1 MEQQVVN
8 RKSALRRGGVVLLVV
23 FIVIAIVV
31 IAVLG
36 QVGPAYLARGIR
48 YHRPGSP
55 YASEIRF
62 TSLSDNTFA
71 TLDSGIAVASGS
83 GLGVYD
89 RTGSVV
95 YTSLRPLRQP
105 VVYTAGNYVIAYD
118 LGGADILVGNRREAL
133 HRIEAE
139 GRIIDARV
147 NENGW
152 ITVSVEQAGTLGAV
166 RVYDPSGTPRFRV
179 HISTGYLVGA
189 ALAADNRTL
198 ALLTM
203 TEDGGRVL
211 WYAADTP
218 ADEPRY
224 TYLREEELFFD
235 LWLTSSSGAVGVISN
250 NAVVYLTARGELKSE
265 YLFPERRLQ
274 NFDVDGDSVALYL
287 SHHQVGTGG
296 ELVVLE
302 PAGER
307 ERIEV
312 SGYVFDISLADRYVA
327 AIYLDTITVYRRGRA
342 YAEFTETEGMTK
354 ILMRDDGT
362 LFRLAPHWARLLI
375 P

>member
-1 MEQQVVN
+1 MEQQVAN
-8 RKSALRRGGVVLLVV
+8 RKQVLRRGGFILLAVAV
-23 FIVIAIVV
+23 IVILATV
-31 IAVLG
+31 VLG
-36 QVGPAYLARGIR
+36 QLGGAHLTRMVR

-55 YASEIRF
+55 YAAEIRF

-71 TLDSGIAVASGS
+71 SLDNGIAVASGS
-83 GLGVYD
+83 GLGFYD

-105 VVYTAGNYVIAYD
+105 MIDTAGNYVVAYD
-118 LGGADILVGNRREAL
+118 LGGTDILVGNRREVL

-139 GRIIDARV
+139 GRIIDTRV

-152 ITVSVEQAGTLGAV
+152 VTVSVEQAGTLGAV
-166 RVYDPSGTPRFRV
+166 RVYDPNGTPRFRV
-179 HISTGYLVGA
+179 HISTGHLVGA

-224 TYLREEELFFD
+224 TYLREDELFFD
-235 LWLTSSSGAVGVISN
+235 LWFTSPSGAVGVISN
-250 NAVVYLTARGELKSE
+250 NAVIYLNAQGEFKSE
-265 YLFPERRLQ
+265 YLFPNRRLQ
-274 NFDVDGDSVALYL
+274 NFDVDEGNVALYL
-287 SHHQVGTGG
+287 SHHQTGAGG

-302 PAGER
+302 PTGER
-307 ERIEV
+307 ERV
-312 SGYVFDISLADRYVA
+312 DVMGYVFDISLAGRYMA

-342 YAEFTETEGMTK
+342 YADFTETEGMTNV
-354 ILMRDDGT
+354 LMRDDGT